1 MLVCRSFLRLPVA
14 SPEAFLGPPGPHLNP
29 SKSKQDACKPYVRL
43 QEPCE
48 ANCGLSGSL
57 PGASWTSLE
66 SSKIQAKRLQTLCS
80 FAGVFGR
87 YVWPLRKS
95 SWGLLDITSFQ
106 QNPSKDACKPYV
118 PLQKLLEA
126 TCGLSWSLL
135 GHPLD
140 ITWASRKIQATTP
153 ASPMFFFSKSL
164 SRLLGASLARL
175 VGTSRTSLESRKIQ
189 ARRLQN
195 P

>member
-1 MLVCRSFLRLPVA
+1 MFVCRSLWTLRVA
-14 SPEAFLGPPGPHLNP
+14 SPEVFLGPPGHHVIPAKSKQRRLQALCSFARAFRDYLVPRLQGLLGPPGRDSNP

-43 QEPCE
+43 QELLH
-48 ANCGLSGSL
+48 ATSGLSG
-57 PGASWTSLE
+57 
-66 SSKIQAKRLQTLCS
+66 
-80 FAGVFGR
+80 
-87 YVWPLRKS
+87 
-95 SWGLLDITSFQ
+95 
-106 QNPSKDACKPYV
+106 
-118 PLQKLLEA
+118 
-126 TCGLSWSLL
+126 SLL